1 MCLFSKSAKIFS
13 LCRLC
18 FVRVLTPALPLLSH
32 WQTRI
37 SFPGEQW
44 VMALKDPSLGNV
56 IKELEKWNKWK
67 RLLEEHKLPAPR
79 FSLPPD
85 EVHGSSWLNPE
96 GRDVF
101 PQYLQWS
108 MMNWSRVPAA
118 LAEESRPGTTELDYQ
133 ELLAFIWAQQGR
145 SSLQQMT
152 TAFSS
157 MEKKLKVS
165 EKDLV

>member
-1 MCLFSKSAKIFS
+1 
-13 LCRLC
+13 
-18 FVRVLTPALPLLSH
+18 
-32 WQTRI
+32 
-37 SFPGEQW
+37 
-44 VMALKDPSLGNV
+44 
-56 IKELEKWNKWK
+56 
-67 RLLEEHKLPAPR
+67 
-79 FSLPPD
+79 
-85 EVHGSSWLNPE
+85 
-96 GRDVF
+96 
-101 PQYLQWS
+101 

-133 ELLAFIWAQQGR
+133 ELLAFIWAQQGH